1 MNIKCSFNHIVYL
14 HSVVHSSI
22 ISNNI
27 NNRKNNPVQKWAEDL
42 NRHFSKE
49 NIQMVNRHVKRGSTL
64 LSIRERQIKTTMR
77 YQFTLARIAT
87 IKKSTNNKRW
97 RGCGENRTLLRCR
110 LECKLVQ
117 PLRKIVHRM
126 LRKLKLELPHDLAI
140 PLLCVNPDKTI
151 IEKIHSPLAA
161 LFTIAKTWKQSKFT
175 DREMDKDC
183 GTHTQWNMT
192 QP

>member
-1 MNIKCSFNHIVYL
+1 M
-14 HSVVHSSI
+14 HSIVHSSI

-97 RGCGENRTLLRCR
+97 RGCGENGTLLHCW
-110 LECKLVQ
+110 LERKLVQ

-126 LRKLKLELPHDLAI
+126 LRKLKVELPRDLAI

-151 IEKIHSPLAA
+151 REKIHPPLAA
-161 LFTIAKTWKQSKFT
+161 LFTIAETWKRSKSI

-183 GTHTQWNMT
+183 GTHTVE
-192 QP
+192 